1 MANDTKANAFTRFQT
16 NREKSM
22 KCFAAR
28 PNFAAETHA
37 DLMRRFY
44 EGETAAFDELARRLR
59 PSLVCQALQQ
69 LPARHVG
76 RREVAEDMVQQAL
89 VKAVLTLDRPAVR
102 WQAAKGS
109 VRTWLGT
116 IVRNVVNS
124 YLRSP
129 AARHRVTS
137 DLAPRLDDP
146 SDDRAENLIAD
157 HRLDAERAT
166 ICRESQ
172 QRWLVDQVG
181 RLPEKVQAIISLKL
195 EGRTHQ
201 QIAKFLGLSKSTV
214 TYHFDTA
221 KKMLRS
227 MAATA
232 A

>member
-1 MANDTKANAFTRFQT
+1 
-16 NREKSM
+16 
-22 KCFAAR
+22 
-28 PNFAAETHA
+28 
-37 DLMRRFY
+37 
-44 EGETAAFDELARRLR
+44 
-59 PSLVCQALQQ
+59 
-69 LPARHVG
+69 
-76 RREVAEDMVQQAL
+76 MVQQSL
-89 VKAVLTLDRPAVR
+89 LKAALTLDRPAIR
-102 WQAAKGS
+102 WQAGKGS

-137 DLAPRLDDP
+137 DLAPQLDDS
-146 SDDRAENLIAD
+146 SDGLAENLIAD

-166 ICRESQ
+166 VRKESQ
-172 QRWLVDQVG
+172 QRWIVDQVG